1 MIYKLPRYNCN
12 SIKVTTDTTVPKSEC
27 FKYYLANTSI
37 SLMHHYLKFFFSATV
52 LLPYY
57 QLLTTLTTLTH
68 SPNDIQ
74 WTLCFMF
81 FQKHQEFSSK
91 FCPFTQGSPWW
102 EIGESTQHPKSY
114 SIPPPEKIPQV
125 EYPHQV
131 FIPSHRR

>member
-37 SLMHHYLKFFFSATV
+37 SLMHHYLKFFFWATV

-91 FCPFTQGSPWW
+91 FCPFTQGSPCW
-102 EIGESTQHPKSY
+102 EIGESAQHPKSY

>member
-1 MIYKLPRYNCN
+1 MIYKLPSYNCN

-52 LLPYY
+52 FLPYY

-91 FCPFTQGSPWW
+91 FCPFTQGSPCW

>member
-1 MIYKLPRYNCN
+1 MIYKLPRYKCN
-12 SIKVTTDTTVPKSEC
+12 SIQVTTDAIVPKSEC
-27 FKYYLANTSI
+27 FKYYLANTSF

-91 FCPFTQGSPWW
+91 FCPFTQGSPCW

>member
-37 SLMHHYLKFFFSATV
+37 SLMHHYLKFFFWATV

-91 FCPFTQGSPWW
+91 FCPFTQGSPCW